1 MGIWDGYAEPS
12 NAPTPVPQTAP
23 KASSGGIGGFLYD
36 NFVKPTVD
44 TVTGL
49 PNDIIHGGSA
59 LGTVLGSVLQG
70 HHGAQLAQDKQNA
83 LNEVNKTSFAP
94 AFGGKT
100 VQEVN
105 AQPVGQQLEKI
116 SGHTLG
122 QVANIAALNP
132 VEGGVKALA
141 TTGLKLGAAQG
152 ASNAMEQGQ
161 SGGSVVGN
169 ALLGGGTGA
178 VTGGIFGKLAGAPSA
193 VSNAVKTKAA
203 NYGANEGLNTRA
215 TQAAD
220 FANLGKTDL
229 KNAMSY
235 TKGGEPLGL
244 NGVSDHLRSLGIEP
258 NAQNMATYS
267 KFVLDQV
274 GGHLQDM
281 TEGIKVDVGSPA
293 DVGRNFIVKNIGTL
307 GGLKAKSGAASDTLQ
322 QIRSMTAGVTGST
335 PAPTVLRAISELDT
349 AASKLSK
356 AVDNGGSKEAAQQG
370 AYKTVADHLRQT
382 LSNHPGINTA
392 ISEYK
397 TPVTGAQ
404 DMNNAAVNAGLN
416 DQVGNHVTS
425 TIDNATQFQH
435 LKSGMQPAMVARDL
449 AKSADEAAQNTPPKP
464 VSGSGGN
471 GMGDLS
477 SVYEGGAALRGNP
490 VAAATLFAKLGG
502 GLDKLAGYTT
512 SKVAPKSY
520 QGGIENGLKGQKAT
534 GTPSEVMNGAG
545 KRLAATSLPASIAAN
560 AITQQPDSSQTTTD
574 PMIQSNGSA
583 LSDPTMM
590 GSDVSSAGQQQG
602 SAPYSQEN
610 MLADIQR
617 DPKHMS
623 DYMALYKQLNPPPSA
638 SASQSPYGKPT
649 AQSFSMANSGLQAIG
664 QIRQML
670 QTDPGLINRGST
682 PGQNLPI
689 FGGLIQKGQGI
700 TQYESAISNA
710 LDSLARAR
718 TGAAM
723 PASEKQFYTANFLP
737 RAGDTSK
744 DAEFKLQQLEQAFA
758 PFVQWQSNTANSS
771 AAPSYSD
778 NATLL
783 QSLGA
788 Q

>member
-12 NAPTPVPQTAP
+12 NTPAPVPQTAP

-36 NFVKPTVD
+36 NFLKPTVD

-59 LGTVLGSVLQG
+59 LGTVLSSVLQG

-161 SGGSVVGN
+161 SGGDVINSALAGGAVG
-169 ALLGGGTGA
+169 G
-178 VTGGIFGKLAGAPSA
+178 VTGGGVGVAGKLLGKVAGTARGTSRTLNNVA
-193 VSNAVKTKAA
+193 T
-203 NYGANEGLNTRA
+203 NYGVGEGLNTRA

-220 FANLGKTDL
+220 FANVGKTGL

-244 NGVSDHLRSLGIEP
+244 NGISDHLRSLGMEP
-258 NAQNMATYS
+258 NAQNMQLYGDT
-267 KFVLDQV
+267 VLNKV
-274 GGHLQDM
+274 GGHMQDM
-281 TEGIKVDVGSPA
+281 LGDVKVPVGSPA
-293 DVGRNFIVKNIGTL
+293 DVGRNYIVNNAGTL
-307 GGLKAKSGAASDTLQ
+307 GGLKSRTGAATDTLQ
-322 QIRSMTAGVTGST
+322 QIRSLTEGLGSMPTA
-335 PAPTVLRAISELDT
+335 PDVLGTISRLES
-349 AASKLSK
+349 AASGLNK
-356 AVDNGGSKEAAQQG
+356 AAQAGDRVAIGQQG
-370 AYKTVADHLRQT
+370 AYKAVANHLRDA
-382 LSNHPGINTA
+382 LGNHPDVNAIVNDFKMPTA
-392 ISEYK
+392 GADLLKNE
-397 TPVTGAQ
+397 VTNNGGTDQ
-404 DMNNAAVNAGLN
+404 LSQHILDTLNNAKTYQ
-416 DQVGNHVTS
+416 D
-425 TIDNATQFQH
+425 
-435 LKSGMQPAMVARDL
+435 LKSSMQPAMVARDL
-449 AKSADEAAQNTPPKP
+449 AKSADEAAQNTIPKP

-477 SVYEGGAALRGNP
+477 SVYEAGSLLRGNP
-490 VAAATLFAKLGG
+490 TAAVPLLG
-502 GLDKLAGYTT
+502 KLAGGVDKLIGKTA
-512 SKVAPKSY
+512 SKVNPSAY
-520 QGGIENGLKGQKAT
+520 QAGFDSGIKGQAPVN
-534 GTPSEVMNGAG
+534 TPS
-545 KRLAATSLPASIAAN
+545 TASGSPRASFVPPVAAN
-560 AITQQPDSSQTTTD
+560 AAANLATGAQSTTPAQTPDFNQPTD
-574 PMIQSNGSA
+574 A
-583 LSDPTMM
+583 TMM

-638 SASQSPYGKPT
+638 SANQSPYGKPT
-649 AQSFSMANSGLQAIG
+649 AQSFAMANSGLQAIG

-670 QTDPGLINRGST
+670 QADPGLINRGST
-682 PGQNLPI
+682 PGQNIPI

-718 TGAAM
+718 TGATM
-723 PASEKQFYTANFLP
+723 PPSEKQFYMANFLP
-737 RAGDTSK
+737 RSGDTTK

-771 AAPSYSD
+771 PSYSD
-778 NATLL
+778 NAALL